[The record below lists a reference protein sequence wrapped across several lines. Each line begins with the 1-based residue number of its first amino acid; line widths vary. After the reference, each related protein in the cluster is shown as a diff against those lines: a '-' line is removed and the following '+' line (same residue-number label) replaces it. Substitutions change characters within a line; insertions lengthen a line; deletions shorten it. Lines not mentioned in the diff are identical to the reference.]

1 VLDQPHTAVNS
12 KVVFEAYFLA
22 IGATCLRYDRRACVV
37 AGVVAVG
44 EYLAIVWIAD
54 TFWALNETELYAPF
68 IYGAFNW
75 SAQISRMILLLTAS
89 VLSFVVVTRTQEL
102 LRLSTRDHLTG
113 LYNRGYLHERVAIE
127 VNRARRTGQPLAIA
141 MIDVDRFKF
150 FNDTH
155 GHAAGDRV
163 IQAVAKQIAAAAGA
177 EDLVCRYGGEEFCFV
192 APNLGV
198 DETRALAEQI
208 RQRVERDVTAS
219 LHDVPQ
225 LKVTVSVGVHTRGA
239 GAATVA
245 ELIDRADQALYRSKR
260 TGRNRVS
267 MFAGPQATSLVL

>member
-1 VLDQPHTAVNS
+1 
-12 KVVFEAYFLA
+12 
-22 IGATCLRYDRRACVV
+22 
-37 AGVVAVG
+37 
-44 EYLAIVWIAD
+44 
-54 TFWALNETELYAPF
+54 
-68 IYGAFNW
+68 
-75 SAQISRMILLLTAS
+75 
-89 VLSFVVVTRTQEL
+89 
-102 LRLSTRDHLTG
+102 
-113 LYNRGYLHERVAIE
+113 
-127 VNRARRTGQPLAIA
+127 
-141 MIDVDRFKF
+141 
-150 FNDTH
+150 
-155 GHAAGDRV
+155 
-163 IQAVAKQIAAAAGA
+163 VAKQIEAAARA

-198 DETRALAEQI
+198 EETRALAEQI